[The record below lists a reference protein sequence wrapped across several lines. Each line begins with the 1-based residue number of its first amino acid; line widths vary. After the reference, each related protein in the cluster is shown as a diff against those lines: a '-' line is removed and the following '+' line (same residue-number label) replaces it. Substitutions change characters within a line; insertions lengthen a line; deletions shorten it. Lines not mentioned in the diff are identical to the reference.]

1 MDYPFIKQVSGDYHS
16 HIASLTRQDSE
27 KQVSANTIRILLLE
41 EQNSE
46 LREKRIPQR
55 ETKRGQSHQVGV
67 SVTPVYTAVHCV
79 NDI

>member
-16 HIASLTRQDSE
+16 HVASLTSEDSQ

-46 LREKRIPQR
+46 LREKGLPQR
-55 ETKRGQSHQVGV
+55 EAKSFQV
-67 SVTPVYTAVHCV
+67 
-79 NDI
+79 